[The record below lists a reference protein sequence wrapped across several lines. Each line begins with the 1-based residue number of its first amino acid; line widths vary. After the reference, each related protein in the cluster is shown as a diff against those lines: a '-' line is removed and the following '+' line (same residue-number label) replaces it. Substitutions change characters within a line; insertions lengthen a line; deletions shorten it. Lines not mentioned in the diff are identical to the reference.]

1 MHKFDLISGA
11 PKTFIF
17 ERKSNK
23 TNLGGFF
30 TIVFIV
36 IIIMIMNGYLYEFFA
51 NPKFRFTY
59 AYDDFY
65 YQDEELEQ
73 VYNNRTLYPELTFH
87 FELKSENIKK
97 NIKILTHEGETIHIG
112 DQYNYTKNVSDLN
125 FAIYY
130 KCENKT
136 NCALRKSDEDG
147 VKYYSYIHLYNLRF
161 VFLGYYCDHQNPYEP
176 IKREEDYEDFPF
188 TVTDNIDYYLFSWK
202 IFKYVELSSVSGM
215 FRSRKEHY
223 GGEIL
228 KPLKYFYPS
237 EAFPPVLMNDTDEN
251 NVTTEAY
258 YQVVSIMQYNR
269 DNFGYY
275 DIYTRNKI
283 SIFDAIA
290 NICSL
295 VMTLY
300 GVITFIFCGFYSNS
314 FDNYKIIEK
323 ILAKRNDSK
332 EGIELRNKS
341 TKSNI
346 NNNKENKEGLL
357 DDINIYEEDKDDED
371 DKNKLKEMNTIKEG
385 KNKKKFDT
393 RLLPKFHF
401 YHFFYNNVYTHKCC
415 DNSSQDI
422 ISSCNEIITRYY
434 SIDSVVYNQLRLEN
448 LFKDYKWNDPKLN
461 SIDNNELVSKIE
473 NLTINY

>member
-147 VKYYSYIHLYNLRF
+147 VKYYNYIHLYNLRF

-202 IFKYVELSSVSGM
+202 IFKYVELSTV
-215 FRSRKEHY
+215 
-223 GGEIL
+223 
-228 KPLKYFYPS
+228 
-237 EAFPPVLMNDTDEN
+237 N
-251 NVTTEAY
+251 
-258 YQVVSIMQYNR
+258 
-269 DNFGYY
+269 
-275 DIYTRNKI
+275 
-283 SIFDAIA
+283 
-290 NICSL
+290 
-295 VMTLY
+295 
-300 GVITFIFCGFYSNS
+300 
-314 FDNYKIIEK
+314 
-323 ILAKRNDSK
+323 
-332 EGIELRNKS
+332 
-341 TKSNI
+341 
-346 NNNKENKEGLL
+346 
-357 DDINIYEEDKDDED
+357 
-371 DKNKLKEMNTIKEG
+371 
-385 KNKKKFDT
+385 
-393 RLLPKFHF
+393 
-401 YHFFYNNVYTHKCC
+401 
-415 DNSSQDI
+415 
-422 ISSCNEIITRYY
+422 
-434 SIDSVVYNQLRLEN
+434 
-448 LFKDYKWNDPKLN
+448 
-461 SIDNNELVSKIE
+461 
-473 NLTINY
+473 